1 MSDSPHRGRP
11 SQPPQGQGSYGPPPP
26 YQGPQ
31 WQQPSQNPPP
41 ARQWQQPR
49 QDQWQQQPSQDPSYD
64 QSYGQSYDQPYEQ
77 PYEQYGGSGDPA
89 DLPLAPIYRRAG
101 ARLMDNALVAVFGFA
116 LVLPVT
122 VGVLGLGKAGSKAD
136 DEGGIWNWPII
147 FTLFCVLS
155 ILPFIYEA
163 VQLSMWGRTLGKRV
177 LGLGVVQ
184 VRPAGAPLTTTQA
197 VWRAG
202 ITHVAYQLGVFFFLV
217 LAVMVWSYAAYGM
230 LLVWAGALMAYLWA
244 IWDQPLHQALHDR
257 FAGTIVIDERAG
269 DGEYSEYAE

>member
-11 SQPPQGQGSYGPPPP
+11 YQPQQGQGAYGPPPP

-31 WQQPSQNPPP
+31 GQQQPPQ
-41 ARQWQQPR
+41 RQPQQ
-49 QDQWQQQPSQDPSYD
+49 QWQQQPAQ
-64 QSYGQSYDQPYEQ
+64 QQQQWGGQQPYE
-77 PYEQYGGSGDPA
+77 PAYDDYGPSGGD
-89 DLPLAPIYRRAG
+89 DLALAPIYRRAG

-122 VGVLGLGKAGSKAD
+122 IGAFGLGKPGSKTE
-136 DEGGIWNWPII
+136 DEGGVWNWPII

-155 ILPFIYEA
+155 VLPFIYEA

-177 LGLGVVQ
+177 MGLGIVQ
-184 VRPAGAPLTTTQA
+184 ARPAGSPLTTTQA

-217 LAVMVWSYAAYGM
+217 VAVMVWDYAAYGM
-230 LLVWAGALMAYLWA
+230 VLVWAGALMAYLWA

-257 FAGTIVIDERAG
+257 FAGTLVIDERVG
-269 DGEYSEYAE
+269 YDEYAEYAE